1 MLRSGLFELKK
12 EYDQQILF
20 LLLVCAYKF
29 MNPTKV
35 NEKCLSFTS
44 QTIECIGLYD
54 IMEINVNMAF

>member
-1 MLRSGLFELKK
+1 
-12 EYDQQILF
+12 
-20 LLLVCAYKF
+20 

-44 QTIECIGLYD
+44 QTIESIGLYD